1 MTSAPPPGAGRFAGL
16 DGLRAIAVGAVLLYH
31 LSPGALVG
39 GYLGVDIFFV
49 ISGFLITAL
58 ALREHE
64 GTGRIDLRAFW
75 VRRARRL
82 LPAIGL
88 LLLACSTAAWA
99 IGGNVLVGLGRQLI
113 GAATFSSNWL
123 STLAARSYFDD
134 TSPELFRNLW
144 SLAVEEQFYLLWPL
158 MLSVLLVPRRVG
170 WRWVIVGVLAGTSAL
185 AMAVLFV
192 PGSDATRVY
201 YGTDTHS
208 FGLLVGALTAFA
220 ARAFA
225 ARSVRRPS
233 WQPSPA
239 LLVGVASTS
248 LAGLVVAMVAMP
260 ADSPVAYRGGLV
272 GVALLTAALIGTAIV
287 PGSPVGSALD
297 GRLLRWVGTR
307 SYGLYLWHWPV
318 FVLLVAAL
326 PEWPRTGA
334 GGWVLGAIA
343 LGVSTAAAWFSHRY
357 VETPIRRRG
366 VRGAVMVATSRW
378 RGSRRGLVAGIA
390 AAALLVGGGA
400 GTAAALA
407 ASPYRSDA
415 QANIEEG
422 IRAIEDAPAAPVA
435 PVEPSTP
442 ATLPGGDQITAIG
455 DSVMLASAPG
465 LQAAFPG
472 IAIDAAVSRQLSD
485 APALVDSLLRE
496 RALRPVV
503 LIGLGTN
510 GPIDGVI
517 LERIRRS
524 LGSAH
529 KMVVVNVQA
538 PRGWTDG
545 VNQALTSFAG
555 DHRDVELANWRDAIS
570 GQLSLLARDQIHPGS
585 RGGEVYAG
593 VVREALQR
601 LAAIPPL
608 LRPSDYGLAPRPE

>member
-1 MTSAPPPGAGRFAGL
+1 M
-16 DGLRAIAVGAVLLYH
+16 
-31 LSPGALVG
+31 
-39 GYLGVDIFFV
+39 
-49 ISGFLITAL
+49 
-58 ALREHE
+58 
-64 GTGRIDLRAFW
+64 
-75 VRRARRL
+75 
-82 LPAIGL
+82 
-88 LLLACSTAAWA
+88 
-99 IGGNVLVGLGRQLI
+99 
-113 GAATFSSNWL
+113 
-123 STLAARSYFDD
+123 
-134 TSPELFRNLW
+134 
-144 SLAVEEQFYLLWPL
+144 
-158 MLSVLLVPRRVG
+158 
-170 WRWVIVGVLAGTSAL
+170 
-185 AMAVLFV
+185 
-192 PGSDATRVY
+192 
-201 YGTDTHS
+201 
-208 FGLLVGALTAFA
+208 
-220 ARAFA
+220 
-225 ARSVRRPS
+225 
-233 WQPSPA
+233 
-239 LLVGVASTS
+239 
-248 LAGLVVAMVAMP
+248 
-260 ADSPVAYRGGLV
+260 
-272 GVALLTAALIGTAIV
+272 

-378 RGSRRGLVAGIA
+378 RGSRRGLVAGVV
-390 AAALLVGGGA
+390 AAALLIGGGA

-435 PVEPSTP
+435 PLEPSTP
-442 ATLPGGDQITAIG
+442 AALPGGDQITAIG